1 MAQGVFFFCLFVCF
15 FKNLVKT
22 FLKALI
28 LLFGGN
34 NILRRCI
41 CVHAPLISSKKG
53 LIQSPVYYCS
63 HSERTS
69 QLSTTPPHLKEMS
82 IMKIM
87 CELFITFGITSQF
100 SNGFGKNY
108 IFREIQ
114 IPFARVTLFQT
125 IHLTPH
131 RIQ

>member
-1 MAQGVFFFCLFVCF
+1 MHLCACAADLFKERAYTVTSLLLLSLR
-15 FKNLVKT
+15 KNKPA
-22 FLKALI
+22 FH
-28 LLFGGN
+28 N
-34 NILRRCI
+34 
-41 CVHAPLISSKKG
+41 P
-53 LIQSPVYYCS
+53 
-63 HSERTS
+63 
-69 QLSTTPPHLKEMS
+69 PPHLKEMS

>member
-1 MAQGVFFFCLFVCF
+1 MCRWSLQ
-15 FKNLVKT
+15 
-22 FLKALI
+22 
-28 LLFGGN
+28 
-34 NILRRCI
+34 R
-41 CVHAPLISSKKG
+41 KG
-53 LIQSPVYYCS
+53 LYS
-63 HSERTS
+63 HQFITALTQKEQASFP
-69 QLSTTPPHLKEMS
+69 QPPPHLKEMS

>member
-1 MAQGVFFFCLFVCF
+1 
-15 FKNLVKT
+15 
-22 FLKALI
+22 
-28 LLFGGN
+28 
-34 NILRRCI
+34 
-41 CVHAPLISSKKG
+41 
-53 LIQSPVYYCS
+53 
-63 HSERTS
+63 
-69 QLSTTPPHLKEMS
+69 
-82 IMKIM
+82 MKIM